1 MVNRVLTSPYLWWF
15 HRDLSAGG
23 SLPGRIES
31 AGVSDMAMTASSG
44 LAQGTGHV
52 SAAGQAERSPFVRT
66 TELLAPYQPG
76 KPLITLSLGEPQHPV
91 PDFVGPVL
99 AKHTAE
105 FGRYPMA
112 RGIEPF
118 RRSAANWLS
127 TRFHLPRA
135 IDPESEI
142 LVLNGSR
149 EGLFFA
155 AITAA
160 RYVGARRGRPAILV
174 PNPFYPA
181 YGAGARAAGCET
193 IYLPTTLGNGFLP
206 DLDALDDATLART
219 VAIFIA
225 SPANPQGAVA
235 SPDYFTRLKKLAD
248 RYGFMIL
255 SDECYSEIYTREAP
269 GSMLEC
275 AGPDFSRVVAFQSL
289 SKRSNLPG
297 MRVGF
302 AAGDRKFLAA
312 FHELR
317 NVAAP
322 QVPVPLQHV
331 ATAAYN
337 DEVHVEEN
345 RRLYRIKFDL
355 ADQILGPRYGYK
367 RPAGGFCV
375 WLDVSELGGDEA
387 VAVKLYR
394 DAGVRVIPGS
404 YLSRLQNDGFNPG
417 AGYIRLALVSDSES
431 TAEALHRLVEIL
443 D

>member
-1 MVNRVLTSPYLWWF
+1 
-15 HRDLSAGG
+15 
-23 SLPGRIES
+23 
-31 AGVSDMAMTASSG
+31 MAMTASSG
-44 LAQGTGHV
+44 VAQGAADAT
-52 SAAGQAERSPFVRT
+52 SAGQAERSPFVRT
-66 TELLAPYQPG
+66 TELLAPYQPA
-76 KPLITLSLGEPQHPV
+76 KPLITLSVGEPQHPV

-112 RGIEPF
+112 KGIEPF
-118 RRSAANWLS
+118 RRAVSTWLGS
-127 TRFHLPRA
+127 RFQLPRPV
-135 IDPESEI
+135 DPESEV

-160 RYVGARRGRPAILV
+160 RHVAPRKGRPAILM

-181 YGAGARAAGCET
+181 YGAGARAAGCEQ
-193 IYLPTTLGNGFLP
+193 IHLPTTLANGFLP
-206 DLDALDDATLART
+206 DLDAINEATWART
-219 VAIFIA
+219 VAFFIA
-225 SPANPQGAVA
+225 SPANPQGSVA
-235 SPDYFTRLKKLAD
+235 SRAYFARLKELAD
-248 RYGFMIL
+248 RFGFMIL

-275 AGPDFSRVVAFQSL
+275 AGPDYRNVVAFQSL

-312 FHELR
+312 FLELR

-331 ATAAYN
+331 AVAAYG
-337 DEVHVEEN
+337 DEAHVEEN
-345 RRLYRIKFDL
+345 RRLYRIKFDF
-355 ADQILGPRYGYK
+355 ADQILGNRYGYK

-375 WLDVSELGGDEA
+375 WLDVSDRGGDEA
-387 VAVKLYR
+387 VTVRLYR

-404 YLSRLQNDGFNPG
+404 YLAREQNDGSNPG

-431 TAEALHRLVEIL
+431 TAEAMHRLVETL
-443 D
+443 G

>member
-1 MVNRVLTSPYLWWF
+1 
-15 HRDLSAGG
+15 
-23 SLPGRIES
+23 
-31 AGVSDMAMTASSG
+31 MAMTAPSG
-44 LAQGTGHV
+44 VAQDAG
-52 SAAGQAERSPFVRT
+52 SAMPAGQAERSPFART
-66 TELLAPYQPG
+66 AELLAPYQPG
-76 KPLITLSLGEPQHPV
+76 KPLIALSLGEPQHPV
-91 PDFVGPVL
+91 PAFVGPVL

-105 FGRYPMA
+105 FGRYPLA

-118 RRSAANWLS
+118 RRAAANWLS
-127 TRFHLPRA
+127 TRFQLPRPV
-135 IDPESEI
+135 DPESEV

-160 RYVGARRGRPAILV
+160 RYVGARQGRPAILM

-181 YGAGARAAGCET
+181 YGAGARAAGCEQV
-193 IYLPTTLGNGFLP
+193 YLPTTPANGFLP
-206 DLDALDDATLART
+206 DLDALDEALLART
-219 VAIFIA
+219 VAFYIA
-225 SPANPQGAVA
+225 SPANPQGSVA
-235 SPDYFTRLKKLAD
+235 SREYFARLKALAD
-248 RYGFMIL
+248 RFGFIIL
-255 SDECYSEIYTREAP
+255 SDECYSEIYTRDAP
-269 GSMLEC
+269 GSALEC
-275 AGPDFSRVVAFQSL
+275 AGSDFTNVVVFQSL

-331 ATAAYN
+331 AVAAYS
-337 DEVHVEEN
+337 DEAHVEEN

-355 ADQILGPRYGYK
+355 ADQILGSRYGYQ

-375 WLDVSELGGDEA
+375 WLDVSERGGDEA
-387 VAVKLYR
+387 ATVKLYR

-404 YLSRLQNDGFNPG
+404 YLARPQADGSNPG

-431 TAEALHRLVEIL
+431 TAEALHRLVETL
-443 D
+443 S

>member
-1 MVNRVLTSPYLWWF
+1 
-15 HRDLSAGG
+15 
-23 SLPGRIES
+23 
-31 AGVSDMAMTASSG
+31 MAMTASSG
-44 LAQGTGHV
+44 MAQGAGDV
-52 SAAGQAERSPFVRT
+52 ASAGQAERSPFVRT
-66 TELLAPYQPG
+66 TELLAPYQPA
-76 KPLITLSLGEPQHPV
+76 KPLITLSVGEPQHPV

-99 AKHTAE
+99 ARHTAE

-112 RGIEPF
+112 KGIEPF
-118 RRSAANWLS
+118 RRAVATWLGS
-127 TRFHLPRA
+127 RFQLPRPV
-135 IDPESEI
+135 DPESEVM
-142 LVLNGSR
+142 VLNGSR

-160 RYVGARRGRPAILV
+160 RYVAPRKGRPAVLM

-181 YGAGARAAGCET
+181 YGAGARAAGCEQ
-193 IYLPTTLGNGFLP
+193 IYLPTTLSNGFLP
-206 DLDALDDATLART
+206 DLDSIDEATLART
-219 VAIFIA
+219 VAFFLA
-225 SPANPQGAVA
+225 SPANPQGSVA
-235 SPDYFTRLKKLAD
+235 SRAYFTRLKQLAD
-248 RYGFMIL
+248 RHGFMIL

-275 AGPDFSRVVAFQSL
+275 AGPDFTNVVAFQSL

-302 AAGDRKFLAA
+302 AAGDRKFMAA
-312 FHELR
+312 FLELR

-331 ATAAYN
+331 AVAAYG
-337 DEVHVEEN
+337 DEAHVEEN

-355 ADQILGPRYGYK
+355 ADQILGSRYGYK

-375 WLDVSELGGDEA
+375 WLDVSDRGGDEA
-387 VAVKLYR
+387 TTVRLYR

-404 YLSRLQNDGFNPG
+404 YLAREQNDGSNPG

-431 TAEALHRLVEIL
+431 TAEAMHRLVETQG
-443 D
+443 

>member
-1 MVNRVLTSPYLWWF
+1 MLALQ
-15 HRDLSAGG
+15 L
-23 SLPGRIES
+23 
-31 AGVSDMAMTASSG
+31 MAMTASSRAVHGNG
-44 LAQGTGHV
+44 LIE
-52 SAAGQAERSPFVRT
+52 SERSPFART
-66 TELLAPYQPG
+66 TELLAPYKPA
-76 KPLITLSLGEPQHPV
+76 KPLIVLSLGEPQHPV
-91 PDFVGPVL
+91 PNFVGPVV
-99 AKHTAE
+99 AQYIAD
-105 FGRYPMA
+105 FGRYPLA

-118 RRSAANWLS
+118 RKAAAAWLS
-127 TRFHLPRA
+127 TRFKLPRP

-155 AITAA
+155 ALTAKD
-160 RYVGARRGRPAILV
+160 YVGDRRGRPAILM

-181 YGAGARAAGCET
+181 YGAGSRAADCEQ
-193 IYLPTTLGNGFLP
+193 IYLPTTVENGFLP
-206 DLDALDDATLART
+206 DLDAIDDATLART
-219 VAIFIA
+219 VAFYIA
-225 SPANPQGAVA
+225 SPANPQGSVA
-235 SPDYFTRLKKLAD
+235 TPDYFRKLKQLAD
-248 RYGFMIL
+248 RFGFIIL

-275 AGPDFSRVVAFQSL
+275 AGPDFKNVVAFQSL

-302 AAGDRKFLAA
+302 AAGDKKFLAA

-331 ATAAYN
+331 ATAAYG

-355 ADQILGPRYGYK
+355 ADQILSNRYGYK

-375 WLDVSELGGDEA
+375 WLDVSKYGGDEA
-387 VAVKLYR
+387 ACVKLYR

-404 YLSRLQNDGFNPG
+404 YLARPQADGFNPG
-417 AGYIRLALVSDSES
+417 KGFIRLALVSDSES
-431 TAEALHRLVEIL
+431 TAEALHRLVETL
-443 D
+443 A

>member
-1 MVNRVLTSPYLWWF
+1 
-15 HRDLSAGG
+15 
-23 SLPGRIES
+23 
-31 AGVSDMAMTASSG
+31 MAMTAPSG
-44 LAQGTGHV
+44 VAQGAGV
-52 SAAGQAERSPFVRT
+52 SLAGQAERSPFLRT

-99 AKHTAE
+99 AEHIAE
-105 FGRYPMA
+105 FGRYPLA

-118 RRSAANWLS
+118 RVAAANWLS
-127 TRFHLPRA
+127 NRFQLPRP

-160 RYVGARRGRPAILV
+160 RYVGPRNGRSAILM

-181 YGAGARAAGCET
+181 YGAGARAAGCEQV
-193 IYLPTTLGNGFLP
+193 YLPTTVANGFLP
-206 DLDALDDATLART
+206 DLDTLDDALLART
-219 VAIFIA
+219 VAMFIA

-235 SPDYFTRLKKLAD
+235 SRDYFARLKRLAD
-248 RYGFMIL
+248 RFGFMIL

-269 GSMLEC
+269 GSALEC
-275 AGPDFSRVVAFQSL
+275 AGPDFTNVVAFQSL

-302 AAGDRKFLAA
+302 AAGDKNFLAA

-331 ATAAYN
+331 AVAAYK
-337 DEVHVEEN
+337 DEAHVEEN
-345 RRLYRIKFDL
+345 RRLYRIKFDS
-355 ADQILGPRYGYK
+355 ADQILASRYGYR

-375 WLDVSELGGDEA
+375 WLDVSDRGGDEA
-387 VAVKLYR
+387 AAVKLYR

-404 YLSRLQNDGFNPG
+404 YLARQQDDGSNPG

-431 TAEALHRLVEIL
+431 TAEALHRLVETL
-443 D
+443 K